1 MWITSIFPKNPK
13 PILKHFLRIG
23 HFMEMYLDYLDG
35 RDHVRNHLAVESLSG
50 SCSLGEN
57 HADAN
62 CGLLAIACCVF

>member
-1 MWITSIFPKNPK
+1 
-13 PILKHFLRIG
+13 
-23 HFMEMYLDYLDG
+23 MEMYLDYLDG
-35 RDHVRNHLAVESLSG
+35 RDHVRNHLAVESRSR